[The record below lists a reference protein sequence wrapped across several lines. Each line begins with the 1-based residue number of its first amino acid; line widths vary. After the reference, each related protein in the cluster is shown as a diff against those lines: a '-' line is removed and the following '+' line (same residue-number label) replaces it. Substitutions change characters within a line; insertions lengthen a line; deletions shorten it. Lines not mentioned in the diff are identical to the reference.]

1 MYVQGKRDTTRRNGR
16 TDGGIIY
23 VPRGNFKGKN
33 ISERGEREKIE
44 QEFLESFS
52 GWREDIEKCFMI
64 CSSRKLPKMN

>member
-52 GWREDIEKCFMI
+52 G
-64 CSSRKLPKMN
+64 